1 MQPVAAGCLQRACLE
16 ACLGLCFSHT
26 SSAALLHPL
35 CPQGWIMVWLPRK
48 GEFGFSGGWRSFSL
62 DMVRGAGGGASGLL
76 FWEV

>member
-1 MQPVAAGCLQRACLE
+1 
-16 ACLGLCFSHT
+16 
-26 SSAALLHPL
+26 
-35 CPQGWIMVWLPRK
+35 MVWLPRK